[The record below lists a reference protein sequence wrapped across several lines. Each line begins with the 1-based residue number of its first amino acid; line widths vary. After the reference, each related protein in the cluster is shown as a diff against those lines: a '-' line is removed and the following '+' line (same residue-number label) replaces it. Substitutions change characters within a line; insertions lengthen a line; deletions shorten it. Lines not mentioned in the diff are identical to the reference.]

1 MNAINR
7 QLFIKA
13 VNRLRVQLF
22 GSESL
27 KFFGIVPET
36 GETEIAELT
45 ENWTG
50 REVESTTDS
59 NAESSFWQF
68 QIVATDDWQ
77 TSQTFMLKIVSIT
90 IGDRRWKVK
99 KVKKP
104 MGNSKVWKLKAEIQ

>member
-1 MNAINR
+1 MTGTNR
-7 QLFIKA
+7 KLFIAA
-13 VNRLRVQLF
+13 VNRLRIQLF
-22 GSESL
+22 DTDSL

-36 GETEIAELT
+36 GETEIAMLA

-68 QIVATDDWQ
+68 QIIADDDWQ
-77 TSQTFMLKIVSIT
+77 TTQAFMLKMVSFK
-90 IGDRRWKVK
+90 IGIRRWKIK

-104 MGNSKVWKLKAEIQ
+104 MGNSKVWKIKAEIQ